1 MLVHWVVTYP
11 PPLPPM
17 RRHVSFLLLESQVM
31 RRRSSTGV
39 SLAISSEMTQPPS
52 WTVDSIPNQHICPLL
67 LEPPYE
73 AVHFDL
79 PSANGV
85 VATQTVQVFER
96 SVLFRFIGTQGNYS
110 LRRNVKHPL
119 TRVSI
124 PRNLAWEYVRP
135 VGLALQETLHR
146 ERLSLVA
153 WSTPRG

>member
-73 AVHFDL
+73 AVHFNL
-79 PSANGV
+79 PSANGIA
-85 VATQTVQVFER
+85 ATLTGQVFER
-96 SVLFRFIGTQGNYS
+96 SVLYWYIGSQGNYS
-110 LRRNVKHPL
+110 YHPL
-119 TRVSI
+119 TDGLESPVTRGASWPGVQAPSTHHGRGI
-124 PRNLAWEYVRP
+124 LCFDWANYV
-135 VGLALQETLHR
+135 GG
-146 ERLSLVA
+146 ERH
-153 WSTPRG
+153 